1 MLGKLLARGAVATQR
16 RLAVA
21 SRRRRVASVSL
32 WGGAPGTA
40 ATCAFDCTTV
50 VPRRQLGT
58 AVDFAD
64 AGFVEGSNNGVDG
77 SSSNSDESPRQQW
90 QRQGQEEPAT
100 AERRF
105 EEEEGEG
112 GQGLE
117 EGSNAA
123 WGREDDNSSRGGRAR
138 RGRRSGKRYGRGGG
152 GGGESRGKTRTGQF
166 IAEMQELKRTGD
178 WIGIIDMYKQA
189 CDDENVTLNRV
200 MINTTVAALARSPRW
215 QVSLSILQEM
225 RDAATITPDAYTF
238 NAALMACAH
247 GRQDRLAFALLG
259 EMREAGIKPD
269 SFTFTHLA
277 TVCGHKGEW
286 ERAFSLIEEMRGA
299 GIRPYCVAYNAV
311 IVACGNAGEH
321 ARAVGVLEQMR
332 EEGVQLTEG
341 TYSAAIAAC
350 GKAGQWEGAVD
361 LLEEMK
367 EGRDNLEPNEYC
379 YNSAI
384 SACERASRWQE
395 ALALLREMQEAEL
408 VVTAG
413 TYCHVVKA
421 CTNAGEISQARSLL
435 DEMREN
441 DMPLKKG
448 TVAMVEKKA
457 ERRSLGHRPRSAS
470 SPPAQPGGEA
480 APHDS
485 PYPEA
490 APDTEY
496 ANASASWTQQVPRSD
511 AAFLGVASDAP
522 LPAASTPAAAVEPSP
537 RPRVHA
543 VKHFLRSVGSHSR
556 HRRWAEMLS
565 ELDHAIADPNTKV
578 SLRMYEGCLAGLA
591 SGGKWVEALSVLE
604 RMESAGLKPSSRC
617 VTAATKACAKANP
630 PKWGLA
636 LSLVRGLE
644 EPEVWTYVAAL
655 AALGKAGQWKASTAL
670 LEDMRAEGVAPN
682 LYCYNGALEACR
694 LADPPQWQHA
704 CSLLA
709 QMKEE
714 GTAPNEVCYKTAIHA
729 CRAASE
735 DDVAESLL
743 SDMIAAGFATQAEE
757 LKTPPVAAA
766 TECDRP

>member
-16 RLAVA
+16 QLAVA
-21 SRRRRVASVSL
+21 SRRRRVASASL

-40 ATCAFDCTTV
+40 ATCASDYATV

-64 AGFVEGSNNGVDG
+64 TGFVEGSSNGVEG
-77 SSSNSDESPRQQW
+77 SSGNSRGGGPRQQW
-90 QRQGQEEPAT
+90 QQS

-105 EEEEGEG
+105 EEGAEEG
-112 GQGLE
+112 GQGHE
-117 EGSNAA
+117 ERSETAL
-123 WGREDDNSSRGGRAR
+123 GREDDYSSRGGRGR
-138 RGRRSGKRYGRGGG
+138 PGRRSGRRPGRGGG
-152 GGGESRGKTRTGQF
+152 GGGGDRRAQGRTGF
-166 IAEMQELKRTGD
+166 LVEMRELKRTGD

-189 CDDENVTLNRV
+189 CDDKGVQVNRI

-225 RDAATITPDAYTF
+225 RDDATVAPDVYTF

-247 GRQDRLAFALLG
+247 GRQIRLAFALLS

-269 SFTFTHLA
+269 LFTFSHLA
-277 TVCGHKGEW
+277 TACGHDGKW
-286 ERAFSLIEEMRGA
+286 EMAFSLIDEMRA
-299 GIRPYCVAYNAV
+299 EGIRPSCVAYNAV

-321 ARAVGVLEQMR
+321 ARAVGVLEKMR

-350 GKAGQWEGAVD
+350 GKARQWEGALD

-384 SACERASRWQE
+384 SACEKSSRWQE
-395 ALALLREMQEAEL
+395 ALALLREMNEAEL
-408 VVTAG
+408 RVTAG
-413 TYCHVVKA
+413 TYRHVVKA

-441 DMPLKKG
+441 RMPMKRG
-448 TVAMVEKKA
+448 TLAMVEKKA
-457 ERRSLGHRPRSAS
+457 AEALRVGHRPRSAS
-470 SPPAQPGGEA
+470 PPPAQAGGEA

-485 PYPEA
+485 PYTAA

-496 ANASASWTQQVPRSD
+496 ANASASWTQRDLRND
-511 AAFLGVASDAP
+511 AVLPAVASVAP
-522 LPAASTPAAAVEPSP
+522 PRAVDAVEPSP
-537 RPRVHA
+537 RPRVQA
-543 VKHFLRSVGSHSR
+543 VKRFLRSVGSLSR
-556 HRRWAEMLS
+556 HRRWAEMLAV
-565 ELDHAIADPNTKV
+565 LDDAIADPNTKV

-604 RMESAGLKPSSRC
+604 RMESSGLKPSARC
-617 VTAATKACAKANP
+617 VTAATGACAKANP

-644 EPEVWTYVAAL
+644 EPEV
-655 AALGKAGQWKASTAL
+655 
-670 LEDMRAEGVAPN
+670 
-682 LYCYNGALEACR
+682 
-694 LADPPQWQHA
+694 
-704 CSLLA
+704 
-709 QMKEE
+709 
-714 GTAPNEVCYKTAIHA
+714 
-729 CRAASE
+729 
-735 DDVAESLL
+735 
-743 SDMIAAGFATQAEE
+743 
-757 LKTPPVAAA
+757 
-766 TECDRP
+766 